1 MQSIVSDEHAGL
13 LEALR
18 RFFPEAVHQRCQ
30 VHYLRNALDRVTSKS
45 AFDHVKQGLADVWSA
60 PTKAIAELRAA
71 ALITQ
76 LRSTLPTVAE
86 WVESSIGETL
96 AVYALTDKEA
106 RRRLRTTNGIEHDH
120 MAVRRRT
127 AVIRVFPNEA
137 SLLRLVS
144 ALAMERNEKW
154 LARRYVVALEKV
166 LTPEALMPAA

>member
-1 MQSIVSDEHAGL
+1 
-13 LEALR
+13 
-18 RFFPEAVHQRCQ
+18 
-30 VHYLRNALDRVTSKS
+30 
-45 AFDHVKQGLADVWSA
+45 
-60 PTKAIAELRAA
+60 
-71 ALITQ
+71 
-76 LRSTLPTVAE
+76 
-86 WVESSIGETL
+86 
-96 AVYALTDKEA
+96 
-106 RRRLRTTNGIEHDH
+106 